1 MKKKVLIGF
10 FFILFCVVV
19 CVLLSFSFVKKE
31 QSFFLEEKYYGNSE
45 MTELTLD
52 ELNHLIEEKESFAL
66 FVYQPMCMTSADFEI
81 VLKEFLEE
89 KQIRILKIAFLTI
102 KEEQDFQ
109 FVKYYPS
116 FILYNK
122 GKKIDFLEADK
133 NEDVNC
139 FTSKEGFS
147 NWFTQYVKLKEVPL
161 ENKTTEENTVKEEET
176 ISKDVQLDSVKRE
189 ENKVNIYF
197 FWGQGCP
204 HCEKEFQFF
213 EKIKEEYGQYYNLY
227 AYETW
232 KHKENAELLSIFA
245 KAMNDKVTGVPY
257 TIIGNQSFKGFNEQK
272 EKLFLEA
279 IQSQYKNS
287 EDIYFDKIKK

>member
-1 MKKKVLIGF
+1 MKKKILMGF
-10 FFILFCVVV
+10 FFILFCVVILI
-19 CVLLSFSFVKKE
+19 LLSFSFGKKE
-31 QSFFLEEKYYGNSE
+31 HSFFLEEKYYGKSD
-45 MTELTLD
+45 MTEVTLD

-66 FVYQPMCMTSADFEI
+66 FVYQPMCMTSADFEN
-81 VLKEFLEE
+81 VLEEFLEE
-89 KQIRILKIAFLTI
+89 KQIRIQKIAFSSLQES
-102 KEEQDFQ
+102 KNYQ

-116 FILYNK
+116 FIIYHQ
-122 GKKIDFLEADK
+122 GKMIDFLEADK
-133 NEDVNC
+133 NEDVDC
-139 FTSKEGFS
+139 YTSKEGFS

-161 ENKTTEENTVKEEET
+161 ENQTTDEKEEKEES
-176 ISKDVQLDSVKRE
+176 ILKEVKLDSVKRE

-213 EKIKEEYGQYYNLY
+213 EKIKEKYGQYYNLY
-227 AYETW
+227 PYETW
-232 KHKENAELLSIFA
+232 KNKENAELLSIFA
-245 KAMNDKVTGVPY
+245 SAMNDKVTGVPY
-257 TIIGNQSFKGFNEQK
+257 TIIGNQSFKGFSEQK